1 MAKIERLK
9 PHSFNEEIYMSMDA
23 ISRNSPIT
31 PGTATPNQDA
41 NNVKRAE
48 LQARQTEELS
58 RQRQVEQ
65 AIPQPVINT
74 QGQPTGTL
82 INITA

>member
-1 MAKIERLK
+1 
-9 PHSFNEEIYMSMDA
+9 MSIDA

-31 PGTATPNQDA
+31 SGIATQSQDA

-48 LQARQTEELS
+48 LQARQAEEIS
-58 RQRQVEQ
+58 RQRQAEQ
-65 AIPQPVINT
+65 VIPQPVINS
-74 QGQPTGTL
+74 QGQPTGSL